1 MVWESNLFLFQG
13 NMYRLIS
20 FKLKMD
26 VNQNTLEDT
35 ELPTGRIRLMIKA
48 KLSPGPSLCG
58 IRGHGEKRRLH
69 FNVSVASGNFLV
81 AKGRGVVEGIHY
93 EVTGEVKKVD
103 VHRKCERLDF
113 DSIVILSNLGYS
125 SSGGVLNCKYA
136 M

>member
-1 MVWESNLFLFQG
+1 
-13 NMYRLIS
+13 MYRLIS

-136 M
+136 MYM